1 MTTVDAGARPGG
13 ALRPSVRTG
22 VPRSGPGETCGL
34 FRPEQRAGR
43 GAGVPGATAPDTP
56 VRLITTINHGG
67 ADRVRSYELPAEVW
81 QRG

>member
-1 MTTVDAGARPGG
+1 
-13 ALRPSVRTG
+13 
-22 VPRSGPGETCGL
+22 
-34 FRPEQRAGR
+34 AGR
-43 GAGVPGATAPDTP
+43 GLRGVFSRGPGAVVGGGVVGGAPPPPTP